1 MSANHKHALRYK
13 ERLRYVR
20 ERRMRCTYAV
30 GRTGEISSVDS
41 DEFGSG
47 VLMKLHEYK

>member
-1 MSANHKHALRYK
+1 
-13 ERLRYVR
+13 
-20 ERRMRCTYAV
+20 MRCTYAV

-47 VLMKLHEYK
+47 VLMRLHEHKESKKNVWVILRKDTRQK

>member
-1 MSANHKHALRYK
+1 
-13 ERLRYVR
+13 
-20 ERRMRCTYAV
+20 MRCTYAV

-47 VLMKLHEYK
+47 VLMRLHEHKERKITYGSLKHTEEKHKSK